1 MLGECLTAVSRL
13 HLPRDVR
20 LRVVVFD
27 NDAAGSAR
35 GVVLAAPPAPDGRPI
50 EHVVEP
56 RRGLCAVRNRAL
68 EEALDDD
75 ADALVFLDD
84 DEQPMPDWL
93 EKLWEGFDAS
103 QADLAGGPV
112 SIRADT
118 SRRSLLAWFVHLSLV
133 LNVHV
138 RNAFRAFRSARGRQP
153 AIMTGNWIV
162 RLSFVRAH
170 GLRFDERFGRT
181 GGEDADFHRRLLGLG
196 GRTRWLE
203 HARVVET
210 VPPERSRL
218 GYVFRRR
225 FDSGA
230 VRTGT
235 VAAQQGR
242 WAAAKRFTPGA
253 CGMLFV
259 GSVLL
264 AVSPA
269 TALVT
274 LPLALGHFGRGTGY
288 LAGLFGFRSEH
299 YATTS
304 GD

>member
-1 MLGECLTAVSRL
+1 MLGECLVAVSRL
-13 HLPRDVR
+13 RLPRDVQ

-27 NDAAGSAR
+27 NDAAASALE
-35 GVVLAAPPAPDGRPI
+35 VVLAAPTASDGRPI
-50 EHVVEP
+50 EHLVEP

-68 EEALDDD
+68 EEALADD

-84 DEQPMPDWL
+84 DEQPLPDWL
-93 EKLWEGFDAS
+93 EKLWEGFDTS

-112 SIRADT
+112 SIRAST
-118 SRRSLLAWFVHLSLV
+118 GERSLLSAFVHLSLA
-133 LNVHV
+133 LNARA
-138 RNAFRAFRSARGRQP
+138 RNTYRAWSAARGRQP
-153 AIMTGNWIV
+153 AIVTNNWIV

-170 GLRFDERFGRT
+170 GLRFDDRFGRT

-230 VRTGT
+230 LRTGT
-235 VAAQQGR
+235 VATQHGR

-253 CGMLFV
+253 CGMFFV
-259 GSVLL
+259 GLVLL

-269 TALVT
+269 TALIT
-274 LPLALGHFGRGTGY
+274 LPLALGHLGRGAGY
-288 LAGLFGFRSEH
+288 LAGLCGFRSEH
-299 YATTS
+299 YATTT
-304 GD
+304 GY